1 MSADGHE
8 LSDFSHFKYLIDE
21 ERDNHILENLNY
33 YGYYGD
39 IIKGLIL
46 CSNKAEAKSLSEK
59 FNERGFNTLA
69 LTGAN
74 SQKDR
79 DENISR
85 LEQDEREGSLDYIFT
100 VDIFNEGV
108 DIPDVNQVLMLIT
121 TLHDPL

>member
-1 MSADGHE
+1 M
-8 LSDFSHFKYLIDE
+8 IDE